1 MNEKMAVRCPWCNG
15 EMEPDRSYK
24 SIMAPGVGR
33 TFWYFCDPCGAVS
46 PRCDS
51 PEAAYAAA
59 MQRYAE
65 KNQVLTMEEVESWGN
80 KEALPIWLEFRCM
93 GGTTQLVASLYGGMS
108 ADGIHLYDQ
117 GWRAHPRGGY
127 GKRFRIWSVRP
138 TDEERAGVPWECKN
152 A

>member
-1 MNEKMAVRCPWCNG
+1 MLAQRESSDMVRGMDFMVCPKCFS
-15 EMEPDRSYK
+15 RSPAIYTADGQWDGK
-24 SIMAPGVGR
+24 QA
-33 TFWYFCDPCGAVS
+33 
-46 PRCDS
+46 
-51 PEAAYAAA
+51 EAYAAA